1 MAINKTHFNEKV
13 IREIIIEIIK
23 KVPLVNSNI
32 TPVINV
38 NLNKMVF
45 NVEVSVNDDNYGV
58 FNCLSEVQDLIYYD
72 LSEISDNNEII
83 VKVRTID

>member
-58 FNCLSEVQDLIYYD
+58 FNCLSEVQDLIYYE
-72 LSEISDNNEII
+72 LSEITDNNEII
-83 VKVRTID
+83 VNVRTID